1 LTHILYRLVCI
12 VLLAPFAFLMMSFT
26 HLFAWMIDVV
36 NIPLEIDRLLTATQ
50 EEEPEENS
58 ED

>member
-1 LTHILYRLVCI
+1 
-12 VLLAPFAFLMMSFT
+12 M
-26 HLFAWMIDVV
+26 FAWMIDVV